1 MSTSAELSETELAS
15 LLCSRLCHDLLSPIG
30 AMNNGLE
37 LLADETDPE
46 MRARCIELLTD
57 SARAS
62 ANKLKFFRLA
72 FGAAGGFGDKVDVN
86 EPRALIEG
94 LVADKPRVELQWHV
108 PNDLLAKPAVK
119 VLLNLA
125 LIGLDG
131 LVRGGEL
138 VIGAEEN
145 GGSCEIAVSA
155 TGPKVVIDDAVA
167 AALSGGMGAGIS
179 AGTMSP
185 RTAPAYM
192 IDRIARRHGGEIQI
206 AHSAESLVIGA
217 MLRV

>member
-1 MSTSAELSETELAS
+1 MSSQSDLSETELAS

-62 ANKLKFFRLA
+62 ASKLKFFRLA
-72 FGAAGGFGDKVDVN
+72 FGAAGGFGDKVDVH
-86 EPRALIEG
+86 EPRQLIEA
-94 LVADKPRVELQWHV
+94 LVADKPRVELQWRV
-108 PNDLLAKPAVK
+108 PSAMLAKPAVK

-131 LVRGGEL
+131 LVRGGQL
-138 VIGAEEN
+138 IIAAEETA
-145 GGSCEIAVSA
+145 GTCEIAVNA
-155 TGPKVVIDDAVA
+155 TGPKVVIDTAVA
-167 AALSGGMGAGIS
+167 ATLAGDVTGA
-179 AGTMSP
+179 TLSP

-192 IDRIARRHGGEIQI
+192 IRQIARHNSGEIQLV
-206 AHSAESLVIGA
+206 STAESLVIGA

>member
-1 MSTSAELSETELAS
+1 MPSHADLSETELAS

-86 EPRALIEG
+86 EPRQLIEG

-108 PNDLLAKPAVK
+108 PSNLLAKPAVK

-131 LVRGGEL
+131 LVRGGQL
-138 VIGAEEN
+138 IIAAEEN
-145 GGSCEIAVSA
+145 GGTCEIAVNA
-155 TGPKVVIDDAVA
+155 TGPKVVIDEAVA
-167 AALSGGMGAGIS
+167 GALSGS
-179 AGTMSP
+179 TLGTPMSP

-192 IDRIARRHGGEIQI
+192 ILQIARRSGGDIQL
-206 AHSAESLVIGA
+206 AATPESLVIGA

>member
-1 MSTSAELSETELAS
+1 MPSSADLNETELAS

-72 FGAAGGFGDKVDVN
+72 FGAAGGFGDKVDVS
-86 EPRALIEG
+86 EPRQLIEG

-108 PNDLLAKPAVK
+108 PSAMLAKPAVK

-131 LVRGGEL
+131 LVRGGQL
-138 VIGAEEN
+138 IIAAEEQD
-145 GGSCEIAVSA
+145 GACEIAVNA
-155 TGPKVVIDDAVA
+155 TGPNVVIDESLA
-167 AALSGGMGAGIS
+167 AALQGDIGA
-179 AGTMSP
+179 AVLSP
-185 RTAPAYM
+185 RTAPAFM
-192 IDRIARRHGGEIQI
+192 IERIARSHGGTIQL
-206 AHSAESLVIGA
+206 AATPESLIIGA

>member
-1 MSTSAELSETELAS
+1 MPSTTDLNETELAS

-72 FGAAGGFGDKVDVN
+72 FGAAGGFGDKVDVS
-86 EPRALIEG
+86 EPRQLIEG

-108 PNDLLAKPAVK
+108 PSAMLAKPAVK

-131 LVRGGEL
+131 LVRGGQL
-138 VIGAEEN
+138 IIAAEEQD
-145 GGSCEIAVSA
+145 GQCEIAVNA
-155 TGPKVVIDDAVA
+155 TGPKVVIDETLAH
-167 AALSGGMGAGIS
+167 ALQGDMAS
-179 AGTMSP
+179 AMLSP
-185 RTAPAYM
+185 RTAPAFM
-192 IDRIARRHGGEIQI
+192 IERIARTNGGTIQL
-206 AHSAESLVIGA
+206 AATPESLIIGA

>member
-1 MSTSAELSETELAS
+1 MSSSADLSETELAS

-62 ANKLKFFRLA
+62 ASKLKFFRLA

-86 EPRALIEG
+86 EPRQLIEG

-108 PNDLLAKPAVK
+108 PSDLLAKPAVK

-131 LVRGGEL
+131 LVRGGQL
-138 VIGAEEN
+138 IIAAEEN
-145 GGSCEIAVSA
+145 AGTCEIAVNA
-155 TGPKVVIDDAVA
+155 TGPKVVIDQAVA
-167 AALSGGMGAGIS
+167 AALSDDLGHAV
-179 AGTMSP
+179 MSP

-192 IDRIARRHGGEIQI
+192 IKQIVRRNGGDIQL
-206 AHSAESLVIGA
+206 AATAESLVIGA

>member
-1 MSTSAELSETELAS
+1 MSSPADLSETELAS

-62 ANKLKFFRLA
+62 ASKLKFFRLA

-86 EPRALIEG
+86 EPRQLIEG
-94 LVADKPRVELQWHV
+94 LVADKPRVELQWDV
-108 PNDLLAKPAVK
+108 PSDLLAKPAVK

-131 LVRGGEL
+131 LVRGGKL
-138 VIGAEEN
+138 IIAAEEN
-145 GGSCEIAVSA
+145 AGTCEIAVNA
-155 TGPKVVIDDAVA
+155 TGPKVVIDQAVA
-167 AALSGGMGAGIS
+167 AALSGDTAN
-179 AGTMSP
+179 AVTSP

-192 IDRIARRHGGEIQI
+192 IRQIATNAGGEIQL
-206 AHSAESLVIGA
+206 AATPESLVIGA

>member
-1 MSTSAELSETELAS
+1 MPTHADLSETELAS

-86 EPRALIEG
+86 EPRQLIEG

-108 PNDLLAKPAVK
+108 PSDLLAKPAVK

-131 LVRGGEL
+131 LVRGGQL
-138 VIGAEEN
+138 IIAAEEN
-145 GGSCEIAVSA
+145 GGTCEIAVNA
-155 TGPKVVIDDAVA
+155 TGPKVVIDEAVSG
-167 AALSGGMGAGIS
+167 ALSGKTMG
-179 AGTMSP
+179 TVMSP

-192 IDRIARRHGGEIQI
+192 ILQIARASGGDIQL
-206 AHSAESLVIGA
+206 AATPESLVIGA

>member
-1 MSTSAELSETELAS
+1 MPSSADLNETELAS

-72 FGAAGGFGDKVDVN
+72 FGAAGGFGDKVDVS
-86 EPRALIEG
+86 EPRQLIEG

-108 PNDLLAKPAVK
+108 PSAMLAKPAVK

-131 LVRGGEL
+131 LVRGGQL
-138 VIGAEEN
+138 IIAAEEQD
-145 GGSCEIAVSA
+145 GACEIAVNA
-155 TGPKVVIDDAVA
+155 TGPKVVIDESLA
-167 AALSGGMGAGIS
+167 AALQGDIGA
-179 AGTMSP
+179 AVLSP
-185 RTAPAYM
+185 RTAPAFM
-192 IDRIARRHGGEIQI
+192 IERIARSHGGTIQL
-206 AHSAESLVIGA
+206 AATPESLVIGA

>member
-1 MSTSAELSETELAS
+1 MSNPADLSETELAS

-46 MRARCIELLTD
+46 MRTRCIELLTD

-86 EPRALIEG
+86 EPRQLIEG
-94 LVADKPRVELQWHV
+94 LVADKPRVELQWQV
-108 PNDLLAKPAVK
+108 PSSMLAKPAVK

-131 LVRGGEL
+131 LVRGGQL
-138 VIGAEEN
+138 IIAAEEN
-145 GGSCEIAVSA
+145 GGTCEIAVNA
-155 TGPKVVIDDAVA
+155 TGPKVVIDEAIA
-167 AALSGGMGAGIS
+167 AALSGTMGS
-179 AGTMSP
+179 AMMSP
-185 RTAPAYM
+185 RVAPAYM
-192 IDRIARRHGGEIQI
+192 IERIATGSGGAIQL
-206 AHSAESLVIGA
+206 AATPESLVIGA

>member
-1 MSTSAELSETELAS
+1 MPNPTELSETELAS

-94 LVADKPRVELQWHV
+94 LVADKPRVHLQWHV
-108 PNDLLAKPAVK
+108 PSELLAKPAVK

-131 LVRGGEL
+131 LVRGGQL
-138 VIGAEEN
+138 VIGAEET
-145 GGSCEIAVSA
+145 GGTCEIAVSA
-155 TGPKVVIDDAVA
+155 TGPKVVIDEAVA
-167 AALSGGMGAGIS
+167 AALAGESGGALGQ
-179 AGTMSP
+179 MSP
-185 RTAPAYM
+185 RVAPAYM
-192 IDRIARRHGGEIQI
+192 IDRIARGHGGEIQI
-206 AHSAESLVIGA
+206 AHSPESLVIGA

>member
-1 MSTSAELSETELAS
+1 MPSTADLNETELAS

-72 FGAAGGFGDKVDVN
+72 FGAAGGFGDKVDVS
-86 EPRALIEG
+86 EPRQLIEG

-108 PNDLLAKPAVK
+108 PSAMLAKPAVK

-125 LIGLDG
+125 LVGLDG
-131 LVRGGEL
+131 LVRGGQL
-138 VIGAEEN
+138 IIAAEEQD
-145 GGSCEIAVSA
+145 GSCEIAVNA
-155 TGPKVVIDDAVA
+155 TGPKVVIDESLA
-167 AALSGGMGAGIS
+167 AALQGDMAGA
-179 AGTMSP
+179 MLSP
-185 RTAPAYM
+185 RTAPAFM
-192 IDRIARRHGGEIQI
+192 IERIARAHGGTIQL
-206 AHSAESLVIGA
+206 AAGPESLVIGA

>member
-1 MSTSAELSETELAS
+1 MPTFPQLPETELAS

-108 PNDLLAKPAVK
+108 PSDLLAKPAVK

-131 LVRGGEL
+131 LVRGGQL
-138 VIGAEEN
+138 VIGAEEH
-145 GGSCEIAVSA
+145 GGTCEIAVSA
-155 TGPKVVIDDAVA
+155 TGPKVVIDEAVA
-167 AALSGGMGAGIS
+167 SALSGGTTLTSGQMS
-179 AGTMSP
+179 A
-185 RTAPAYM
+185 RIAPAYM
-192 IDRIARRHGGEIQI
+192 IDRIARGAGGKIQI
-206 AHSAESLVIGA
+206 AHTPESLVIGA

>member
-1 MSTSAELSETELAS
+1 MPSSTDLSEIELAS

-46 MRARCIELLTD
+46 MRARCIELLSD

-62 ANKLKFFRLA
+62 ASKLKFFRLA

-86 EPRALIEG
+86 EPRQLIEG
-94 LVADKPRVELQWHV
+94 LVADKPRIELQWHV
-108 PNDLLAKPAVK
+108 PTAMLAKPAVK

-131 LVRGGEL
+131 LVRGGQL
-138 VIGAEEN
+138 IIAAEEQ
-145 GGSCEIAVSA
+145 GGTCEIAVNA
-155 TGPKVVIDDAVA
+155 TGPKVVIDEALA
-167 AALSGGMGAGIS
+167 ATLQGMIGSGPL
-179 AGTMSP
+179 SP

-192 IDRIARRHGGEIQI
+192 IERITRANGGTIQL
-206 AHSAESLVIGA
+206 AATPESLIIGA
-217 MLRV
+217 TLSV

>member
-1 MSTSAELSETELAS
+1 MPSTTDLNETELAS

-72 FGAAGGFGDKVDVN
+72 FGAAGGFGDKVDVS
-86 EPRALIEG
+86 EPRQLIEG

-108 PNDLLAKPAVK
+108 PSAMLAKPAVK

-131 LVRGGEL
+131 LVRGGQL
-138 VIGAEEN
+138 IIAAEEQD
-145 GGSCEIAVSA
+145 GQCEIAVNA
-155 TGPKVVIDDAVA
+155 TGPKVVIDETLAH
-167 AALSGGMGAGIS
+167 ALQGDMAS
-179 AGTMSP
+179 AMLSP
-185 RTAPAYM
+185 RTAPAFM
-192 IDRIARRHGGEIQI
+192 IERIAGTNGGTIQL
-206 AHSAESLVIGA
+206 AATPESLIIGA

>member
-1 MSTSAELSETELAS
+1 MPSTTDLNETELAS

-72 FGAAGGFGDKVDVN
+72 FGAAGGFGDKVDVS
-86 EPRALIEG
+86 EPRQLIEG

-108 PNDLLAKPAVK
+108 PSAMLTKPAVK

-131 LVRGGEL
+131 LVRGGQL
-138 VIGAEEN
+138 IIAAEEQD
-145 GGSCEIAVSA
+145 GQCEIAVNA
-155 TGPKVVIDDAVA
+155 TGPKVVIDETLAH
-167 AALSGGMGAGIS
+167 ALQGDMAS
-179 AGTMSP
+179 AMLSP
-185 RTAPAYM
+185 RTAPAFM
-192 IDRIARRHGGEIQI
+192 IERIARANGGTIQL
-206 AHSAESLVIGA
+206 AATPESLIIGA

>member
-1 MSTSAELSETELAS
+1 MPSTADMNETELAS

-72 FGAAGGFGDKVDVN
+72 FGAAGGFGDKVDVS
-86 EPRALIEG
+86 EPRQLIEG

-108 PNDLLAKPAVK
+108 PSAMLAKPAVK

-125 LIGLDG
+125 LVGLDG
-131 LVRGGEL
+131 LVRGGQL
-138 VIGAEEN
+138 IIAAEEQD
-145 GGSCEIAVSA
+145 GACEIAVNA
-155 TGPKVVIDDAVA
+155 TGPKVVIDESLA
-167 AALSGGMGAGIS
+167 AALQGDIGS
-179 AGTMSP
+179 AVLSP
-185 RTAPAYM
+185 RTAPAFM
-192 IDRIARRHGGEIQI
+192 IERIARAHGGTIQL
-206 AHSAESLVIGA
+206 AATPESLVIGA

>member
-1 MSTSAELSETELAS
+1 MPSTADLNETELAS

-72 FGAAGGFGDKVDVN
+72 FGAAGGFGDKVDVS
-86 EPRALIEG
+86 EPRQLIEG
-94 LVADKPRVELQWHV
+94 LVADKPRVELQWQV
-108 PNDLLAKPAVK
+108 PSAMLAKPAVK

-131 LVRGGEL
+131 LVRGGQL
-138 VIGAEEN
+138 IIAAEEQD
-145 GGSCEIAVSA
+145 GACEIAVNA
-155 TGPKVVIDDAVA
+155 TGPKVVIDESLA
-167 AALSGGMGAGIS
+167 AALQGDFGGA
-179 AGTMSP
+179 ALSP
-185 RTAPAYM
+185 RTAPAFM
-192 IDRIARRHGGEIQI
+192 IERIAHAHGGTIQL
-206 AHSAESLVIGA
+206 AATPESLVIGA

>member
-1 MSTSAELSETELAS
+1 MPSTTDLNETELAS

-62 ANKLKFFRLA
+62 ANKRKFFRLA
-72 FGAAGGFGDKVDVN
+72 FGAAGGFGDKVDVS
-86 EPRALIEG
+86 EPRQLIEG

-108 PNDLLAKPAVK
+108 PSAMLAKPAVK

-131 LVRGGEL
+131 LVRGGQL
-138 VIGAEEN
+138 IIAAEEQD
-145 GGSCEIAVSA
+145 GQCEIAVNA
-155 TGPKVVIDDAVA
+155 TGPKVVIDETLAH
-167 AALSGGMGAGIS
+167 ALQGDMAS
-179 AGTMSP
+179 AMLSP
-185 RTAPAYM
+185 RTAPAFM
-192 IDRIARRHGGEIQI
+192 IERIARANGGTIQL
-206 AHSAESLVIGA
+206 AATPESLIIGA

>member
-1 MSTSAELSETELAS
+1 MPSTTDLNETELAS

-72 FGAAGGFGDKVDVN
+72 FGAAGGFGDKVDVS
-86 EPRALIEG
+86 EPRQLIEG

-108 PNDLLAKPAVK
+108 PSAMLAKPAVK

-131 LVRGGEL
+131 LVRGGQL
-138 VIGAEEN
+138 IIAAEEQD
-145 GGSCEIAVSA
+145 GQCEIAVNA
-155 TGPKVVIDDAVA
+155 TGPKVVIDETLAH
-167 AALSGGMGAGIS
+167 ALQGDMAS
-179 AGTMSP
+179 AMLSP
-185 RTAPAYM
+185 RTAPAFM
-192 IDRIARRHGGEIQI
+192 IERIARANGGTIQL
-206 AHSAESLVIGA
+206 AATPESLIIGA

>member
-1 MSTSAELSETELAS
+1 MPSTTDLNETELAS

-72 FGAAGGFGDKVDVN
+72 FGAAGGFGDKVDVS
-86 EPRALIEG
+86 EPRQLIEG

-108 PNDLLAKPAVK
+108 PSAMLAKPAVK

-131 LVRGGEL
+131 LVRGGQL
-138 VIGAEEN
+138 IIAAEEQD
-145 GGSCEIAVSA
+145 GQCEIAVNA
-155 TGPKVVIDDAVA
+155 TGPKVVIDETLAH
-167 AALSGGMGAGIS
+167 ALQGDMTS
-179 AGTMSP
+179 AMLSP
-185 RTAPAYM
+185 RTAPAFM
-192 IDRIARRHGGEIQI
+192 IERIARANGGTIQL
-206 AHSAESLVIGA
+206 AATPESLIIGA

>member
-1 MSTSAELSETELAS
+1 MSHPADPSEADLAS

-57 SARAS
+57 SARTSAS
-62 ANKLKFFRLA
+62 KLKFFRLA
-72 FGAAGGFGDKVDVN
+72 FGAAGGFGDKVDVT
-86 EPRALIEG
+86 EPRLLIEG
-94 LVADKPRVELQWHV
+94 LVADKPRVELQWQV
-108 PNDLLAKPAVK
+108 PADMLAKPAVK

-131 LVRGGEL
+131 LVRGGQL
-138 VIGAEEN
+138 IIAAEEN
-145 GGSCEIAVSA
+145 AGTCEIAVNA
-155 TGPKVVIDDAVA
+155 TGPKVVIDEAVA
-167 AALSGGMGAGIS
+167 AALSGES
-179 AGTMSP
+179 AHAAISP

-192 IDRIARRHGGEIQI
+192 IRQIVRNGGGDIQL
-206 AHSAESLVIGA
+206 AATTESLIIGA
-217 MLRV
+217 MLKV

>member
-1 MSTSAELSETELAS
+1 MPSSADLNETELAS

-72 FGAAGGFGDKVDVN
+72 FGAAGGFGDKVDVS
-86 EPRALIEG
+86 EPRQLIEG

-108 PNDLLAKPAVK
+108 PSAMLAKPAVK

-131 LVRGGEL
+131 LVRGGQL
-138 VIGAEEN
+138 IIAAEEQD
-145 GGSCEIAVSA
+145 GACEIAVNA
-155 TGPKVVIDDAVA
+155 TGPKVVIDESLA
-167 AALSGGMGAGIS
+167 AALQGDIGA
-179 AGTMSP
+179 AVLSP
-185 RTAPAYM
+185 RTAPAFM
-192 IDRIARRHGGEIQI
+192 IERIARSHGGTIQL
-206 AHSAESLVIGA
+206 AATPESLIIGA